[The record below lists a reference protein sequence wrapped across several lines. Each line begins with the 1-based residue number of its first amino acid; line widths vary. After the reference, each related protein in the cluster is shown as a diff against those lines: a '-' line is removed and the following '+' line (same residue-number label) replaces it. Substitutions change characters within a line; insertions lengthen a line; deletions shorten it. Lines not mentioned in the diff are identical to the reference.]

1 MMYLGHNM
9 KTKDGHIFYDPITK
23 KILTRRSYRR
33 MNGVPPEWLHVRTTD
48 NLIEDD
54 SFQDYDSYNIWHR
67 GATDTVI
74 ILK

>member
-1 MMYLGHNM
+1 M
-9 KTKDGHIFYDPITK
+9 KTKDGHIFYDPVTK

-54 SFQDYDSYNIWHR
+54 SFQDYDSVSSPAMPNVI
-67 GATDTVI
+67 TVI
-74 ILK
+74 IFN